1 MKKWKRY
8 ILASDIK
15 ILSRVHQIA
24 FLIVSLK
31 NGQEKDIVEKR
42 VERMQRKVE
51 GSPNVETMLVA
62 VRELR
67 KEREKVKELQTQKT
81 EQRTAIG
88 KISPVRNMLQVIIVE
103 LVIIIKILFRFL
115 VHADQRIARLEQ
127 QLKDLR
133 SAAVGATPEGLL
145 QVRYTFTTSNSNID
159 FKIRDSCRISILIQ
173 INSTSVT
180 AY

>member
-1 MKKWKRY
+1 
-8 ILASDIK
+8 
-15 ILSRVHQIA
+15 
-24 FLIVSLK
+24 
-31 NGQEKDIVEKR
+31 
-42 VERMQRKVE
+42 MQRKVE

-88 KISPVRNMLQVIIVE
+88 KISLVKYIPSSNRQLIVKIAQ
-103 LVIIIKILFRFL
+103 LLIIIKILFRFL

-145 QVRYTFTTSNSNID
+145 QVRYTFKKSNSNIVL
-159 FKIRDSCRISILIQ
+159 KYVIAA
-173 INSTSVT
+173 V
-180 AY
+180 

>member
-1 MKKWKRY
+1 
-8 ILASDIK
+8 
-15 ILSRVHQIA
+15 
-24 FLIVSLK
+24 
-31 NGQEKDIVEKR
+31 
-42 VERMQRKVE
+42 MQRKVE

-88 KISPVRNMLQVIIVE
+88 KISPVQNCLSVITNNCKVSDNNQNS
-103 LVIIIKILFRFL
+103 FSFL

-145 QVRYTFTTSNSNID
+145 QVKYTFKTSNSNIV
-159 FKIRDSCRISILIQ
+159 ILVSFLLSTLIV
-173 INSTSVT
+173 IISTSVI
-180 AY
+180 AYRGRNKS

>member
-1 MKKWKRY
+1 M
-8 ILASDIK
+8 
-15 ILSRVHQIA
+15 LSKAHQIA
-24 FLIVSLK
+24 FLIQINYFLK

-88 KISPVRNMLQVIIVE
+88 TISLIKKIPSSERYLNCAVTYDKQNS
-103 LVIIIKILFRFL
+103 FSDL
-115 VHADQRIARLEQ
+115 VHSDQRIARLEQ

-145 QVRYTFTTSNSNID
+145 QVKHNFKTSKNHIVLANS
-159 FKIRDSCRISILIQ
+159 L
-173 INSTSVT
+173 
-180 AY
+180 

>member
-1 MKKWKRY
+1 M
-8 ILASDIK
+8 
-15 ILSRVHQIA
+15 LSRAHQIA
-24 FLIVSLK
+24 FLIQLNYFLK

-88 KISPVRNMLQVIIVE
+88 TIS
-103 LVIIIKILFRFL
+103 LVKKF
-115 VHADQRIARLEQ
+115 
-127 QLKDLR
+127 
-133 SAAVGATPEGLL
+133 S
-145 QVRYTFTTSNSNID
+145 
-159 FKIRDSCRISILIQ
+159 FK
-173 INSTSVT
+173 
-180 AY
+180 

>member
-1 MKKWKRY
+1 
-8 ILASDIK
+8 
-15 ILSRVHQIA
+15 
-24 FLIVSLK
+24 
-31 NGQEKDIVEKR
+31 
-42 VERMQRKVE
+42 MQRKVE

-88 KISPVRNMLQVIIVE
+88 KISPVKDIPSSNRQLQKIVQ
-103 LVIIIKILFRFL
+103 LVIIIKILLRFL

-145 QVRYTFTTSNSNID
+145 QVSN
-159 FKIRDSCRISILIQ
+159 KI
-173 INSTSVT
+173 V
-180 AY
+180 

>member
-88 KISPVRNMLQVIIVE
+88 TIS
-103 LVIIIKILFRFL
+103 LVKKF
-115 VHADQRIARLEQ
+115 
-127 QLKDLR
+127 
-133 SAAVGATPEGLL
+133 S
-145 QVRYTFTTSNSNID
+145 
-159 FKIRDSCRISILIQ
+159 FK
-173 INSTSVT
+173 
-180 AY
+180 